1 MTDHHNHSARN
12 LIDLL
17 FRRDKTG
24 RHRLISSV
32 ATVELDDLWRLQQAL
47 NTVDYLVSSHRRQG
61 DTHVTIMLRFEK
73 RGEG

>member
-1 MTDHHNHSARN
+1 MKKRYCFGKGRRQRMTDHHNHSARN

-32 ATVELDDLWRLQQAL
+32 ATVELDDLA
-47 NTVDYLVSSHRRQG
+47 
-61 DTHVTIMLRFEK
+61 E
-73 RGEG
+73 